1 MKPENMTVD
10 YAIGVLRKLLDT
22 NNKINKMEA
31 TRAIE
36 MAVDAM
42 DYKRCIDTA
51 RHAHGQ
57 DLGWW

>member
-1 MKPENMTVD
+1 MTVD
-10 YAIGVLRKLLDT
+10 YAIGVLYKLLDT
-22 NNKINKMEA
+22 NNKIDKKEA